1 MEPLLSVERVTFSY
15 DGTRTILR
23 EVSLPIRPGE
33 LVVLLGPNG
42 AGKSTL
48 LNCIAGLLSPAS
60 GRVVLGEEE
69 VRRIPPNRFARQV
82 AYVPQ
87 TLTSVYAFQVRDYIA
102 MGRAPHLGL
111 FRRPG
116 REDLERVDRAM
127 EDLGIAHLARK
138 PCTQLSGGERQMV
151 SVCRAV
157 VQEPRLILF
166 DEPTSALDF
175 GNQAR
180 TISLI
185 KRLSLRGYAVLMTT
199 HNPDHAVMLDGT
211 VGVLDREGRLRTGS
225 AEEIVTE
232 ELLSRVYRI
241 PVVISHVERAGRK
254 ACLTALEP
262 AQAE

>member
-116 REDLERVDRAM
+116 REDLERVDRATWP
-127 EDLGIAHLARK
+127 ESPVPSSAGESARWSASAG
-138 PCTQLSGGERQMV
+138 PW
-151 SVCRAV
+151 CRS
-157 VQEPRLILF
+157 P
-166 DEPTSALDF
+166 
-175 GNQAR
+175 G
-180 TISLI
+180 
-185 KRLSLRGYAVLMTT
+185 
-199 HNPDHAVMLDGT
+199 
-211 VGVLDREGRLRTGS
+211 
-225 AEEIVTE
+225 
-232 ELLSRVYRI
+232 
-241 PVVISHVERAGRK
+241 
-254 ACLTALEP
+254 
-262 AQAE
+262 

>member
-69 VRRIPPNRFARQV
+69 IRRIPPNRFARQV

-116 REDLERVDRAM
+116 GRTWSGWTGPWRTWASPTWPESPVPSSAGES
-127 EDLGIAHLARK
+127 ARWSASAG
-138 PCTQLSGGERQMV
+138 PW
-151 SVCRAV
+151 CRS
-157 VQEPRLILF
+157 P
-166 DEPTSALDF
+166 
-175 GNQAR
+175 G
-180 TISLI
+180 
-185 KRLSLRGYAVLMTT
+185 
-199 HNPDHAVMLDGT
+199 
-211 VGVLDREGRLRTGS
+211 
-225 AEEIVTE
+225 
-232 ELLSRVYRI
+232 
-241 PVVISHVERAGRK
+241 
-254 ACLTALEP
+254 
-262 AQAE
+262 

>member
-1 MEPLLSVERVTFSY
+1 MP
-15 DGTRTILR
+15 
-23 EVSLPIRPGE
+23 
-33 LVVLLGPNG
+33 
-42 AGKSTL
+42 
-48 LNCIAGLLSPAS
+48 
-60 GRVVLGEEE
+60 
-69 VRRIPPNRFARQV
+69 
-82 AYVPQ
+82 
-87 TLTSVYAFQVRDYIA
+87 SVYAFQVRDYIA